1 MEVFVGFAVVIC
13 VVAGLFYAA
22 ATFDKRRQLAKAA
35 NACLR
40 KFHKEVLAPSLVI
53 DSNIWMN
60 EEYDLFFRVLGRCVR
75 EASTQL
81 VLYGPQF
88 DEICNIKLK
97 SRYGDDRNQRARLAI
112 NRIEDFQKG
121 NLLRIEP
128 VTIDP
133 NRSAYAD
140 PMIVKLLVADAKRVD
155 RVCFI
160 SDDKELRIRVREHL
174 RAAAPDRFAII
185 EGPEL
190 LGGCAKVIEAESQ
203 GITLK
208 GI

>member
-1 MEVFVGFAVVIC
+1 
-13 VVAGLFYAA
+13 
-22 ATFDKRRQLAKAA
+22 
-35 NACLR
+35 
-40 KFHKEVLAPSLVI
+40 
-53 DSNIWMN
+53 MN

-121 NLLRIEP
+121 DLLRIEP

-174 RAAAPDRFAII
+174 RAVAPDRFAII

-208 GI
+208 GV